1 MNPART
7 FASALP
13 GGLWHGLW
21 VYFVGPAAGMLLA
34 VEAYR
39 LRPPARARL
48 KFSSTRRSV
57 S

>member
-13 GGLWHGLW
+13 GDLWHGLW